1 MHRGSHHLNLWVQ
14 GNFDSGV
21 PGGLILLSL
30 VFLPLLPLRPMKK
43 RQRKQLRDSLR
54 LLRRNLVI
62 SEQKAASKAVYDSVT
77 KQDFFTS
84 ANHLAFYLSF
94 DGELNP
100 KPILEKAVEENK
112 SCYLP
117 VISSNNQSE
126 MSFRLYEED
135 MSLNENKWG
144 IQEPSKLRSSISPL
158 NLEVVFV
165 PLVGFDEKCFRLGMG
180 KGFYDKAFN
189 FKSRN
194 IAARPLLV
202 GLAHECQRVQEVP
215 TESWDVRLDL
225 VVTAERIY
233 RSRIV

>member
-1 MHRGSHHLNLWVQ
+1 
-14 GNFDSGV
+14 
-21 PGGLILLSL
+21 
-30 VFLPLLPLRPMKK
+30 MKK

-54 LLRRNLVI
+54 HLRKNLLI
-62 SEQKAASKAVYDSVT
+62 SEQKAASKAVYDLVT

-100 KPILEKAVEENK
+100 KPILEKAMEEYK

-117 VISSNNQSE
+117 VISRNNQHE

-135 MSLNENKWG
+135 TSLKKNKWG
-144 IQEPSKLRSSISPL
+144 IQEPSELRSSISPL

-189 FKSRN
+189 FKN
-194 IAARPLLV
+194 QNLVAKPLLV
-202 GLAHECQRVQEVP
+202 GLAYECQRVQKVP
-215 TESWDVRLDL
+215 IESWDVRLDL

-233 RSRIV
+233 GSNIV